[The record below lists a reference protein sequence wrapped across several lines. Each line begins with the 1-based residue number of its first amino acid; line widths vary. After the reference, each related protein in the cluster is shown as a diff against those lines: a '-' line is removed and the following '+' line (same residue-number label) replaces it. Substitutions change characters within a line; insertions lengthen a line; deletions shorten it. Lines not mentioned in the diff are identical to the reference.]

1 MSVNQAASWEDE
13 VTVSRNACQGQMSRE
28 KGQICF
34 LWNTVCCSG
43 PSFSTCGRLRP
54 LGMLLFSTVCALLG
68 SRFLSAF
75 LCTSIE
81 AVIPVELL
89 VASIVCPPA
98 VAVAVDCL
106 KGVSVPLIMFCCSC
120 TASRWRMAFFAFSN
134 VRSES
139 SCRRSGVTCLEF
151 WRRAYHGSS
160 RLPEHSWLQEYIE
173 PWCTALKS
181 RRGAGFDD

>member
-1 MSVNQAASWEDE
+1 MRVKA
-13 VTVSRNACQGQMSRE
+13 RCLGR
-28 KGQICF
+28 KGRYVFCET
-34 LWNTVCCSG
+34 LCAVVALLSALVAGCVLC
-43 PSFSTCGRLRP
+43 RP
-54 LGMLLFSTVCALLG
+54 LVVGMLLFSTACALLG

-75 LCTSIE
+75 LCASIE
-81 AVIPVELL
+81 AVIPTVLL
-89 VASIVCPPA
+89 VASIVCPPAVAVA

-120 TASRWRMAFFAFSN
+120 TASHWRMAFFEFSN
-134 VRSES
+134 VRSGS

-151 WRRAYHGSS
+151 WWRAYHGSS
-160 RLPEHSWLQEYIE
+160 RLPEHSWLQEHIE